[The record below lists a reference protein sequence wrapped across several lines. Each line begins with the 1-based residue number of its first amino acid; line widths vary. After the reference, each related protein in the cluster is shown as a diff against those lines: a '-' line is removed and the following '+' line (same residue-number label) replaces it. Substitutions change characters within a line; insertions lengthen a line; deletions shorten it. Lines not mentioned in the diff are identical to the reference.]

1 MSTKTRD
8 TYTGLYVIARKNK
21 KVEDKMTNQ
30 F

>member
-21 KVEDKMTNQ
+21 KVEDKMTD
-30 F
+30 